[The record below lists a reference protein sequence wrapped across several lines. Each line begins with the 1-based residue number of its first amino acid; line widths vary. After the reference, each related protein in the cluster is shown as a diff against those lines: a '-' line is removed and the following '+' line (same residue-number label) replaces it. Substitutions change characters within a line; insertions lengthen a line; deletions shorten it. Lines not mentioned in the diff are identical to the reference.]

1 MDRANLSADV
11 SVFQLVS
18 CPPWSRQAPQNNAAR
33 NGRSLPFLADGVSDV
48 PKEINGTSW
57 MSSARL
63 PK

>member
-11 SVFQLVS
+11 SVFQLIS
-18 CPPWSRQAPQNNAAR
+18 CLLRPQQAPTNNAAR
-33 NGRSLPFLADGVSDV
+33 NGRSLPFLADGVSVV
-48 PKEINGTSW
+48 PKEINETSW